1 MCTPGTS
8 QLAESACES
17 LSVRLYRTGGRTVAR
32 VSGEA
37 DLEGARTLERALEH
51 ALAFPGGLDL
61 DLAAVRFC
69 DCSGLNVLLRV
80 RRHAEAIGTTVTL
93 RAAAPCV
100 ERLLA
105 LTDTRALF
113 TAAIVGPVDESVV
126 EHSLHPDEVHFTGL
140 ATDVHGR
147 AALTPEQSA
156 RITAVTAQRLVPPAR
171 AGGPPL
177 VRWLGRPVPVHLLE
191 TPDGSA
197 FAHLGIQQQD
207 PDAHAA

>member
-1 MCTPGTS
+1 
-8 QLAESACES
+8 

-61 DLAAVRFC
+61 DLTAVRFC

-113 TAAIVGPVDESVV
+113 TAAIPEPVDEPR
-126 EHSLHPDEVHFTGL
+126 HPDEIHFTGL
-140 ATDVHGR
+140 ATGVHGR
-147 AALTPEQSA
+147 ADRPERLLVTLPDGRHIVTVELTPEQSA
-156 RITAVTAQRLVPPAR
+156 RITAVTAQWLVPPALA
-171 AGGPPL
+171 AGPLL
-177 VRWLGRPVPVHLLE
+177 VRRLGSPVSVHLLE
-191 TPDGSA
+191 TPGGSA
-197 FAHLGIQQQD
+197 FALLGVQQQD

>member
-8 QLAESACES
+8 QPTESVCES

-37 DLEGARTLERALEH
+37 DLEGARTLERALER

-80 RRHAEAIGTTVTL
+80 RQRAEATGTTVTL
-93 RAAAPCV
+93 RAASPCV

-113 TAAIVGPVDESVV
+113 TAAVVEPGVEPDVEPVAEPVV
-126 EHSLHPDEVHFTGL
+126 EHSRHPDEVHFTGL
-140 ATDVHGR
+140 A
-147 AALTPEQSA
+147 
-156 RITAVTAQRLVPPAR
+156 AQRLVPPAR
-171 AGGPPL
+171 AGGSLL
-177 VRWLGRPVPVHLLE
+177 VRCLGRPAPVPVH
-191 TPDGSA
+191 GSA

-207 PDAHAA
+207 PAAPAA

>member
-1 MCTPGTS
+1 
-8 QLAESACES
+8 

-80 RRHAEAIGTTVTL
+80 RQHAEAIGTTVTL

-113 TAAIVGPVDESVV
+113 TPAIVEPVV
-126 EHSLHPDEVHFTGL
+126 EPRHPDEIHFTGL
-140 ATDVHGR
+140 ATGVYGR
-147 AALTPEQSA
+147 ADRPERLLVTLQDGRHIVTAALTPEQSA

-191 TPDGSA
+191 TPGGSA

>member
-8 QLAESACES
+8 QPAESACES

-80 RRHAEAIGTTVTL
+80 RGHAEAIGTTVTL

-113 TAAIVGPVDESVV
+113 TAAIPEPVV
-126 EHSLHPDEVHFTGL
+126 EPVTEHSRHSDEVHFTGP
-140 ATDVHGR
+140 ATGVDGR
-147 AALTPEQSA
+147 AD
-156 RITAVTAQRLVPPAR
+156 RLVPPAR
-171 AGGPPL
+171 AGGPL
-177 VRWLGRPVPVHLLE
+177 FVRCLG
-191 TPDGSA
+191 
-197 FAHLGIQQQD
+197 QQD
-207 PDAHAA
+207 PAAPAA